1 MGIDVGTSGCKA
13 VVFSHGGKILSSAYR
28 EYGFLSP
35 EPGWGQLESL
45 EVWGRIKEAIAEAA
59 AKCDDPVSALA
70 VTSLGESMVP
80 VTADRRILGDSLLLF
95 DPRGD
100 EYLEDLGSRLD
111 DETLYRI
118 TGNTLGSPYSLS
130 KLMWI
135 KQHWKQVYE
144 EADVFLFW
152 SGFVAFML
160 GAEPAADYSLAN
172 RSLLFDVDRTEWS
185 DRLLSWSGLEREKLP
200 RTVPSGTVIGRVS
213 RQASDE
219 LGLPEGAAICAGA
232 HDQCGN
238 ALGSGVTEEGSAMF
252 GMGTYLCIVPV
263 FARRPDAS
271 VMIERGLNTEHH
283 ARADR
288 FVSFIYNQCGSV
300 VKWYRDTF
308 AAEEHRQAREAGRDV
323 YDRLFGELPE
333 EPSSVVVLPHFA
345 FMGPPEFIS
354 DASGVIAGLRLD
366 TSRGEVLKGILEGSI
381 FSLKESV
388 STLPG
393 AGIRPKQYRAVGGG
407 SRSEAW
413 VQLCA
418 DVLDCGFDRTD
429 VTEAGALG
437 AAILAGA
444 GTGVYSSLEEGTERT
459 VRIRDR
465 FEPNPAK
472 VSRYEEAYRRYLR
485 LWSLLEGFL
494 RGKRSARPG
503 DA

>member
-1 MGIDVGTSGCKA
+1 MSLMGIDVGTSGCKA
-13 VVFSHGGKILSSAYR
+13 VIFSLDGRILSSAYR
-28 EYGFLSP
+28 EYAFVSP

-45 EVWGRIKEAIAEAA
+45 AVWGKIKEAIAEAA
-59 AKCDDPVSALA
+59 AGCSEGVTALA
-70 VTSLGESMVP
+70 VTSLGESLVP
-80 VTADRRILGDSLLLF
+80 VTRKREVLADSLLLF

-100 EYLEDLGSRLD
+100 EFLEELGSRLD

-118 TGNTLGSPYSLS
+118 NGNTLGSPFSLS

-135 KQHWKQVYE
+135 KRNWA
-144 EADVFLFW
+144 EAYQRAEVFLFW

-172 RSLLFDVDRTEWS
+172 RSLLFDIDRTDWS
-185 DRLLSWSGLEREKLP
+185 ERLLGWSGLDRDKLP
-200 RTVPSGTVIGRVS
+200 DTAPSGTVIGRVS
-213 RQASDE
+213 GQAAGE

-232 HDQCGN
+232 HDQCAN
-238 ALGSGVTEEGSAMF
+238 ALGSGVTEAGDAMF

-263 FARRPDAS
+263 FAERPAAR

-283 ARADR
+283 ARPDR

-308 AAEEHRQAREAGRDV
+308 AAQEHSRAQAEGTDV
-323 YDRLFGELPE
+323 YDRLFAELPD
-333 EPSSVVVLPHFA
+333 EPGGVVVLPHFA

-366 TSRGEVLKGILEGSI
+366 TRRGEVLKGILEGSI
-381 FSLKESV
+381 FALKESV
-388 STLPG
+388 ATLPG
-393 AGIRPKQYRAVGGG
+393 AGIRPRRYRAAGGG
-407 SRSEAW
+407 SRSAAW

-418 DVLDCGFDRTD
+418 DILDCPFERTD

-437 AAILAGA
+437 AAILAGT
-444 GTGVYSSLEEGTERT
+444 GTGIYSSLEEGTAAT

-465 FEPNPAK
+465 FEPDPAK
-472 VSRYEEAYRRYLR
+472 VPLYAERYESYRE
-485 LWSLLEGFL
+485 LWSLLQDYL
-494 RGKRSARPG
+494 RRRR
-503 DA
+503 